1 MGKRH
6 YIIPIFVPHEGC
18 PHDCAFCN
26 QAKITG
32 ENTDEIS
39 GPKFKLENSV
49 NAKFVKDTIEEYL
62 QTIKK
67 DKDTILEVSFF
78 GGTFTAIDIK
88 KQKRLLAVAKEY
100 KNNGIIDYIRLSTR
114 PDYINDEILNHL
126 KSYDVDIIELGVQSL
141 DDEVL
146 IQAARG
152 HNVEDVITASK
163 LIKEFGFVLGHQ
175 IMLGLP
181 GDTKEK
187 NIASV
192 EKSISMEPDLCRI
205 YPTLT
210 IKDTPME
217 IMYNKGIYKPYT
229 LDECIDIAKECY
241 KLYYDAGVNIIRV
254 GLQATDNITDGA
266 DVIAGP
272 FHSAFRELVE
282 SSILNENIYNISREK
297 NAKKS
302 IEIQIDP
309 RAISKLYADKK
320 KYFLEL
326 KQKLKDLNITVIMQ
340 EMDSKKSINLN
351 IDNEFY
357 EKISI
362 I

>member
-32 ENTDEIS
+32 EKTGEIS

-62 QTIKK
+62 ETIKR

-88 KQKRLLAVAKEY
+88 KQKRLLSVAKEY
-100 KNNGIIDYIRLSTR
+100 KNDGVIDYIRLSTR
-114 PDYINDEILNHL
+114 PDYIDEDILNHL
-126 KSYDVDIIELGVQSL
+126 KSYNVDIIELGVQSL

-152 HNVEDVITASK
+152 HSVEDVIRASE
-163 LIKEFGFVLGHQ
+163 LIKDFGFILGHQ

-181 GDTKEK
+181 GDSKEK

-192 EKSISMEPDLCRI
+192 KKSISMKPDLCRI

-217 IMYNKGIYKPYT
+217 VMYNRGTYTPYT

-241 KLYYDAGVNIIRV
+241 KLYYNAKVNIIRV

-282 SSILNENIYNISREK
+282 SSILNENIYNLAKEFD
-297 NAKKS
+297 AKKS
-302 IEIQIDP
+302 IEIQIDS

-326 KQKLKDLNITVIMQ
+326 KQKLNGLDITVNAKA
-340 EMDSKKSINLN
+340 MDSKEIINLN
-351 IDNEFY
+351 IDNKFY